1 MALLVRHLQNNL
13 PANALI
19 CNGAGNFA
27 SWLHRYFQYQGW
39 SQGFKTQLAP
49 TNGAMG
55 YGVPAAI
62 GASISTG
69 RLAVVFTGD
78 GDFMMNGQELATA
91 VQYGAKVIIILLN
104 NGMYGTIRMHQERE
118 FPTHISGS
126 SLHNPDFVALAK
138 AYGALGFQV
147 KQEAEFE
154 QALSSSLAH
163 VGVSLIEILIEP
175 ELITTRVSLNSI
187 TQQSILKRQ

>member
-1 MALLVRHLQNNL
+1 
-13 PANALI
+13 
-19 CNGAGNFA
+19 
-27 SWLHRYFQYQGW
+27 
-39 SQGFKTQLAP
+39 
-49 TNGAMG
+49 
-55 YGVPAAI
+55 
-62 GASISTG
+62 
-69 RLAVVFTGD
+69 VVFTGD

-126 SLHNPDFVALAK
+126 SLYNPDFVALAK